1 MFVIFDCS
9 TLRTGYHKGQRSMFL
24 TVIVN
29 KHARLMLRV
38 TTFRLVTVTL
48 ANGDGVL
55 ANGDGVK
62 LHISIKLKENKA
74 HYCKHWNYT
83 ENTYYNVHC
92 GGSVLV

>member
-1 MFVIFDCS
+1 M
-9 TLRTGYHKGQRSMFL
+9 LL

-29 KHARLMLRV
+29 KQARLMLRV
-38 TTFRLVTVTL
+38 TTFRLVTVT
-48 ANGDGVL
+48 L

-83 ENTYYNVHC
+83 ENTY
-92 GGSVLV
+92 